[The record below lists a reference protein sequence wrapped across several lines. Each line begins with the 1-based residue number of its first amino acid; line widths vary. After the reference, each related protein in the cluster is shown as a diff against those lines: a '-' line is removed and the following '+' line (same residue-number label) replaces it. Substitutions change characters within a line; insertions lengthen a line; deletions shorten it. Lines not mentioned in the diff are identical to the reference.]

1 MRFSFAT
8 ISTPR
13 QALLVHPERNELRD
27 GYHRALLPDPRVL
40 RLMRLAPDIVEAI
53 LDGKQGAEVTL
64 ARVMGPFPI
73 QWQAQSGRF
82 A

>member
-1 MRFSFAT
+1 MCILRETSFAT
-8 ISTPR
+8 ATF
-13 QALLVHPERNELRD
+13 ALSYLTRF
-27 GYHRALLPDPRVL
+27 L
-40 RLMRLAPDIVEAI
+40 RLMRLAPDIVEAV
-53 LDGKQGAEVTL
+53 LDGRQGAEVTL